1 MIRFFQKILLSAFL
15 LFCSTLYGSLF
26 VICSDLGTPAPVLS
40 PSPTASP
47 SENILYNAIKE
58 RQDAIKNLTG
68 KTEAEKIVDTSNG
81 EVLEVGL
88 QKETIESM
96 KTKVSEDITQL
107 QTTLN
112 QKEEEIKILQG
123 KIKNQTFI
131 SDVGEKSLEYQKKEL
146 EEEKKILQG
155 KIKNQTFISDVGEKS
170 LEYQKKELEEEKK
183 TLSDEVQKKE
193 SALKSIQ
200 AELERLSNIEQIKEL
215 ALNQAVS
222 LRKELDAKNNA
233 EMDAKLN
240 ILYMGIGI
248 FLALYAVKFFLARK
262 YQEQYRH
269 YFTYFDIFSVLG
281 LIFFLIWFFFYIKP
295 EMLVILVFLAGTL
308 VLISQEFII
317 SLLSSFFIVN
327 QYMIGDRIRYR
338 DGEGVIIQLTPF
350 RVVLQVTDEYGT
362 YGNAERRI
370 PNSLFVKQEVMKIK
384 KSPFEKISF
393 PIVFRENI
401 SIDLVE
407 AIHTIENN
415 ILQKHITQS
424 LYNEISH
431 DDIFYYIQPVYSA
444 EGRQGFT
451 ISWQETPQKN
461 EIIKQ
466 EIIRYVQKISS

>member
-112 QKEEEIKILQG
+112 QKEEEI
-123 KIKNQTFI
+123 
-131 SDVGEKSLEYQKKEL
+131 
-146 EEEKKILQG
+146 KILQG